1 MLRFALVYNYLI
13 TNNMAASERK
23 LPVGVQSF
31 KEIRKRGLLYV
42 DKTEAIWDL
51 VNGVKYNYLSRPRRF
66 GKSVLVD
73 TLQAYFEGRR
83 DLFEGLKLWN
93 MKRNGLSIPS
103 SVST

>member
-1 MLRFALVYNYLI
+1 MKYLYVRKIMLRFALVYNYLI

-51 VNGVKYNYLSRPRRF
+51 VNGVKYNYLSYRADSASQYLWIRCKPTS
-66 GKSVLVD
+66 KAVA
-73 TLQAYFEGRR
+73 TC
-83 DLFEGLKLWN
+83 LKD
-93 MKRNGLSIPS
+93 
-103 SVST
+103 